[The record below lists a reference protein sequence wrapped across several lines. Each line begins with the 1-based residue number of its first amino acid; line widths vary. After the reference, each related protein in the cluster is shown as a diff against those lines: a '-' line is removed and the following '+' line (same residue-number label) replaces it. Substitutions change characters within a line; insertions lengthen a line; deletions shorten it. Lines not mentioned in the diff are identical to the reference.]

1 MGACELK
8 RQAKLE
14 HWKMQI
20 IDCRSSGMSVRG
32 WHAEHNISTGTYYRW
47 EKEEPFVGSHGTC
60 AHSLSTAAACSFCRT
75 PIAARA
81 ADRRQSDCQHPNWE
95 RESGHLFGCGCG
107 CGEGNLPG
115 TEIMLRNFTRADK
128 VYISPAAIRICG
140 KGSMGWRLWC
150 SNSFSWTHSPIRC
163 FCSAAD
169 GGTASRDS
177 TGSGMDSSCC
187 ISGWNRA
194 RTNGRERKMKRGS

>member
-1 MGACELK
+1 MSACELK

-14 HWKMQI
+14 HWRTQI
-20 IDCRSSGMSVRG
+20 IDCRSSGMSVKG
-32 WHAEHNISTGTYYRW
+32 WCAEHNISTKTYYRW
-47 EKEEPFVGSHGTC
+47 EKEI
-60 AHSLSTAAACSFCRT
+60 LSSAA
-75 PIAARA
+75 
-81 ADRRQSDCQHPNWE
+81 
-95 RESGHLFGCGCG
+95 
-107 CGEGNLPG
+107 
-115 TEIMLRNFTRADK
+115 TELVPTVSAPQP
-128 VYISPAAIRICG
+128 PAAFAELPSQLERQTGGRVIASIQIG
-140 KGSMGWRLWC
+140 KGKADIYSGADATVVRAICQGLMGWRLWC